1 VSITGTH
8 FSEVSAVKFGSA
20 DASSFT
26 VNSETSITAVSPPAS
41 GFTVDVTVSNPNGT
55 SAKSSADQYTYV
67 KAPAA
72 GLPEIGRCVKVA
84 PGAGVYGGA
93 NCTTVAKV
101 GKGTYE
107 WTPVSQAEK
116 QTFSGSGLETTLTT
130 VGHSTIKCLAANFS
144 GEWTG
149 PKTASLTV
157 EFQACTNAAGQQC
170 QSTTNPQNKSE
181 IKTFPVKGELGFI
194 KDEVKEGKLITVVG
208 LDLKPQS
215 PLTQLAEYECTG
227 SKETEHVEGSVI
239 GGIKPFNK
247 MATESNL
254 LYSATKAGE
263 QRPEAFQGGPKD
275 TLTTKFTSGI
285 ETLSSGASS
294 LNIKEYKGHNAN
306 VLEIKAA

>member
-20 DASSFT
+20 NATSFT

-41 GFTVDVTVSNPNGT
+41 GFTVDVTVTNPGGT

-67 KAPAA
+67 QVSA
-72 GLPEIGRCVKVA
+72 GVPEIGRCVKVA
-84 PGAGVYGGA
+84 TGAGVYGGA
-93 NCTTVAKV
+93 NCTTAAKV

-107 WTPVSQAEK
+107 WTPVSQTEK
-116 QTFSGSGLETTLTT
+116 QTFSGSGLETILTT
-130 VGHSTIKCLAANFS
+130 GGHSTIKCLVANFG
-144 GEWTG
+144 GEWTA
-149 PKTASLTV
+149 PKTASVTV
-157 EFQACTNAAGQQC
+157 EFQGCYNAGGQQC

-181 IKTFPVKGELGFI
+181 IKTFPVEGELGFI
-194 KDEVKEGKLITVVG
+194 KHEVKEGKLIIVVG

-227 SKETEHVEGSVI
+227 SKETGHLEGSVI
-239 GGIKPFNK
+239 GAIKPFNR
-247 MATESNL
+247 MTTESNL

-275 TLTTKFTSGI
+275 TLTTRFTSAI

-294 LNIKEYKGHNAN
+294 LNIKEYTGHNAN
-306 VLEIKAA
+306 ALEIKAA